1 MIRNAASRMLIW
13 FSLLIASFSW
23 SGFVAQRTTLNV
35 ERSDEVAQT
44 IVESPVFQD
53 FVSQEIVE
61 RTKESFPL
69 VEGLG
74 DDTLSAFADEAVQDE
89 GVQGALVQEIVDLH
103 RQIVEGDIGETVS
116 LDGQNIGNAGGEFL
130 TEQSPFLGDL
140 VGSDLDIPIEIDTS
154 GLGWV
159 PILNSV
165 LDVFV
170 PIGLLTSSIG
180 LVAGFVIAKDKKWP
194 LRRVAIWAGGISIF
208 WLAIGLGL
216 PRVLGG
222 SERETLQLASAVST
236 ALFRTMIT
244 PGIVM
249 GVIALVLLAVSFF
262 IVGAPEPV
270 EPLGT
275 TASGPFSDMDREPF
289 ERIDPQPYREPYADE
304 RDAPQYRDPLP
315 PREPPERI

>member
-1 MIRNAASRMLIW
+1 MLIW

-53 FVSQEIVE
+53 FVSQRIVE

-74 DDTLSAFADEAVQDE
+74 DETLVAFADDAVQNE
-89 GVQGALVQEIVDLH
+89 NVQNALVSEIVDLH
-103 RQIVEGDIGETVS
+103 RSIVEGDVGEAVS
-116 LDGQNIGNAGGEFL
+116 LDGQNIGNAGSQFL
-130 TEQSPFLGDL
+130 TEQSPLLGDL
-140 VGSDLDIPIEIDTS
+140 VGPNLDIPIEVDTS

-159 PILNSV
+159 PILNSI

-170 PIGLLTSSIG
+170 PIGLLTSTIG
-180 LVAGFVIAKDKKWP
+180 IVSAFILAKDRKWP

-236 ALFRTMIT
+236 ALFRTMVT
-244 PGIVM
+244 PGIIM
-249 GVIALVLLAVSFF
+249 GVVALVLLAVSFF
-262 IVGAPEPV
+262 IVGAPDPV
-270 EPLGT
+270 ENLSK
-275 TASGPFSDMDREPF
+275 AGPFSDMEREPF
-289 ERIDPQPYREPYADE
+289 ERIDPAPFREPFLDE
-304 RDAPQYRDPLP
+304 RDAPRPREPLP